1 MNKWIY
7 VGYAA
12 AWLATSIAVC
22 TGIFVTKSLV
32 ALWAMLIPAMISID
46 NKNKNNS

>member
-1 MNKWIY
+1 MNNKWIY

-22 TGIFVTKSLV
+22 TGIDVTKSLV
-32 ALWAMLIPAMISID
+32 SLWAMLIPAGLCIE
-46 NKNKNNS
+46 NKKQK